1 MRVTP
6 LTSAQFLGCFSVGPI
21 VVVFFLV
28 SAARLGMLTA
38 LPWLPPGSN
47 VFFIIGVEFH
57 LHTHTKADTHTQPRS
72 FQKVKL
78 NGNSHTHTHR
88 CSVQPQQSV
97 FDDLLQLKLDQ
108 KHRKRAAALSQHTQ
122 SAESAANQS
131 SWCHQRDTLKVSEQ
145 LSVEI

>member
-1 MRVTP
+1 MGVTP

-21 VVVFFLV
+21 VVVLFLV

-57 LHTHTKADTHTQPRS
+57 LHTQPRS

-78 NGNSHTHTHR
+78 NGNSHIHTHR

>member
-1 MRVTP
+1 MESFESYT
-6 LTSAQFLGCFSVGPI
+6 ADLGSVFG
-21 VVVFFLV
+21 VFFSRADCCRTFFSQCS
-28 SAARLGMLTA
+28 SAGYVNSITMVTARLQRL
-38 LPWLPPGSN
+38 LYYWSRVSL
-47 VFFIIGVEFH
+47 
-57 LHTHTKADTHTQPRS
+57 THTAKVFPKSQTQWELS
-72 FQKVKL
+72 H
-78 NGNSHTHTHR
+78 SHTHTHR

-122 SAESAANQS
+122 SAESAANQN